1 MGKPNEDYRDKIEEL
16 RQGIIDELSTTDL
29 YSFSNDMASS
39 IVDGLCNGLDNGKEA
54 IQEKINDLM
63 KNVISKQLDVL

>member
-1 MGKPNEDYRDKIEEL
+1 
-16 RQGIIDELSTTDL
+16 
-29 YSFSNDMASS
+29 MASS

-63 KNVISKQLDVL
+63 KNVISKQLDVFVIQKSMSGMFQKWQMLLMKTVPAVLNLPTGK